1 MKTALCTIAFNEL
14 PAEQVL
20 DLARDNGLDGVE
32 VWGKEPHM
40 GETYDA
46 ERVARLREAVEQRGL
61 AVSAFGSYV
70 NPFMEDF
77 EAQSQAALDIAIGL
91 GTTIVRIWSG
101 GGASKDVTNDV
112 YAQAVAR
119 LKEWCPRAEEREL
132 TLAFE
137 FHDNSITDNARGI
150 VKLIEDVGC
159 PRLRTYY
166 QPSRREG
173 ADDPYESAEIVGP
186 YVVNVHAQNWSSD
199 EAGRSFAEQGEVD
212 YGRVVQILKKHGF
225 DGYLEIEFVNE
236 NDKAAALAA
245 DASFLNRL
253 ARLGIQA

>member
-1 MKTALCTIAFNEL
+1 MKTALCTIAFKEL
-14 PAEQVL
+14 PVEQVL
-20 DLARDNGLDGVE
+20 DLARSNGLDGVE
-32 VWGKEPHM
+32 IWGKEPHL
-40 GETYDA
+40 GEPYDA

-77 EAQSQAALDIAIGL
+77 EAQSQAALDIAVDL
-91 GTTIVRIWSG
+91 STPIVRIWSG
-101 GGASKDVTNDV
+101 GGASKDVTDDV

-159 PRLRTYY
+159 PNLKTYY

-173 ADDPYESAEIVGP
+173 ADDPYESAETVGP
-186 YVVNVHAQNWSSD
+186 YVVSVHAQNWAAD
-199 EAGRSFAEQGEVD
+199 EKGRSSIGEGEVD
-212 YGRVVQILKKHGF
+212 YRRVVQILRKHGF
-225 DGYLEIEFVNE
+225 NGYLEIEFVDE
-236 NDKAAALAA
+236 ADKLAALAA
-245 DASFLNRL
+245 DAAFLRQL
-253 ARLGIQA
+253 TLE